1 MDEEQETEEVA
12 FEHFKK
18 HVDGLGRD
26 VTLIHLAPDGCI
38 ISVSTDL
45 INDVTEC
52 VYYPQLNLIQLS
64 AGVRTIL
71 RSELR
76 ELDRFIGNVDL
87 VSYQAESD
95 DSKASVTKTAVFK
108 YYWNSQFVGKIWDE
122 MNLWLRL
129 SHHPNIV
136 PIDRLVL
143 DEVQGGVVGFTTIF
157 IPGGTL
163 EDNVSR
169 TFKLKWCKQLMALV
183 DDLNLRYGIAHQDI
197 VPRNLLVDESTDN
210 IMLFDFDYSAQIG
223 HGRGPLFLSYWYAKP
238 SSSSSHLSTTNLEV
252 RDIRDDV
259 RAVVF
264 TIYEMITRDFHFREE
279 DWEKLDVSLIQD
291 IEWVQHPDVTLDHPV
306 AEYRSLLNAWLK
318 TRAEGKKVTV
328 YTDAPEC
335 IDWPILEMPIGEYT
349 TSTGAVR
356 QVQTWTPVDRSQAL
370 ALGKKTVEW
379 RRPKQSTLKG
389 DYHLLATGEL
399 LD

>member
-1 MDEEQETEEVA
+1 MDEEQDSEDVA
-12 FEHFKK
+12 FEHLKK
-18 HVDGLGRD
+18 YVDNLGPD
-26 VTLIHLAPDGCI
+26 VTLIHVGLDGNL
-38 ISVSTDL
+38 ISLSSDPVHDNTPSM
-45 INDVTEC
+45 
-52 VYYPQLNLIQLS
+52 YYPPSDLVERP
-64 AGVRTIL
+64 AGVQVIL

-95 DSKASVTKTAVFK
+95 DREASVTKTAVFK
-108 YYWNSQFVGKIWDE
+108 YYWNIQFVGKIWDE

-143 DEVQGGVVGFTTIF
+143 DEVRGGVVGFTTIF

-210 IMLFDFDYSAQIG
+210 IMLFDFDWSAQIG
-223 HGRGPLFLSYWYAKP
+223 RRRGPLFLSYW
-238 SSSSSHLSTTNLEV
+238 
-252 RDIRDDV
+252 DIRDDV

-291 IEWVQHPDVTLDHPV
+291 IEWVQHPDITLDHPV
-306 AEYRSLLNAWLK
+306 AEYRALLNAWLK
-318 TRAEGKKVTV
+318 TRAEGKQVTV
-328 YTDAPEC
+328 YTDAPEY
-335 IDWPILEMPIGEYT
+335 IDWPILEIPTGEFT
-349 TSTGAVR
+349 ISTGADRTVE
-356 QVQTWTPVDRSQAL
+356 TWTPMNLSKAL
-370 ALGKKTVEW
+370 AQGKKLVEW
-379 RRPKQSTLKG
+379 RRPKQNTLKG
-389 DYHLLATGEL
+389 DYHLLATGKL